1 VGEILKVL
9 TAILLVL
16 FVGFA
21 QQILQT
27 VHTAGERLVTFP
39 GQRALQVEPH
49 RSSEEEPS
57 QEKDAS
63 EPERQS

>member
-9 TAILLVL
+9 TTILLAFL
-16 FVGFA
+16 LGFA

-27 VHTAGERLVTFP
+27 VHAAGECLVTFS
-39 GQRALQVEPH
+39 GQRALEVKPH

-57 QEKDAS
+57 QEKNAS